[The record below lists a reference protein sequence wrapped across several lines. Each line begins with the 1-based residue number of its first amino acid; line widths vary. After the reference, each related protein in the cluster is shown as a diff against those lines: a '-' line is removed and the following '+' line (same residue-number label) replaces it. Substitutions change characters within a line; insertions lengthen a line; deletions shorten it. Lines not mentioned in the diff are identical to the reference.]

1 MHRRVLVLACALL
14 TGGVGVARAAEGGAE
29 GARIDAVDSVAA
41 KMDLA
46 VRARSRARPGR
57 QTHSRVILR
66 TVDGRPASQ
75 LIQSVD
81 GIAGRYFPWL
91 GGQVAIVPNEALD
104 DLASRP
110 EIAAV
115 SLDRPVR
122 GTMDRT
128 TTAIGA
134 RWVAEHLGVTG
145 SGIGVAMVDSGVNP
159 WHEDLDGRV
168 VHFAD
173 FVNAQRFAYDDYG
186 HGTHV
191 AGIIAA
197 SGRASAPNGQDPN
210 LARRGVAPGAHLV
223 VLKAL
228 DVTGNGFTSNVIAAI
243 DYAIANRATYN
254 IRVLNLSVAAGVYES
269 FTKDPLTLAAKRAVD
284 AGIVVVAAAGNRG
297 RDRTGQLQYGGIASP
312 GNAPWVLTVGATS
325 DLGTTDRR
333 DDVMAGFSSRG
344 PSPIDETAKPDL
356 VAPGVNIESTADP
369 SSALF
374 AANPSSR
381 LWGAVKS
388 GTEPY
393 LSLTGTSMAAPIV
406 TGAIAL
412 MLEANAALTPN
423 AVKAILEFTAEM
435 REGYDHLTQG
445 AGFLNARGAVELA
458 RAFSGAGL
466 PPELSSDPVRW
477 SRHILWGNRRVA
489 GGMLGARANAWKPGV
504 TWGDTRTARGE
515 AITWGIGCREGDVNC
530 DETPWTA
537 PCNVVTPDCDPASL
551 DNAAMPRVDDLVVG
565 AVADVASL
573 VRVDALTDG
582 TSARPP
588 DVLASCRR
596 PAGDARRAA

>member
-1 MHRRVLVLACALL
+1 MQRLALVLACALL
-14 TGGVGVARAAEGGAE
+14 TGVVGVARAADGGSEGTTV
-29 GARIDAVDSVAA
+29 DAVDSVAVAA
-41 KMDLA
+41 KMDLGVLA
-46 VRARSRARPGR
+46 RAHAAPGR

-75 LIQSVD
+75 LIQSVH

-91 GGQVAIVPNEALD
+91 GGQVAIVPNAALD

-122 GTMDRT
+122 GTQDRT
-128 TTAIGA
+128 TTATGA

-145 SGIGVAMVDSGVNP
+145 SGIGVATVDSGVNP

-191 AGIIAA
+191 AGIIAG
-197 SGRASAPNGQDPN
+197 SGRASAASGQEAN
-210 LARRGVAPGAHLV
+210 LPRRGVAPGAHLV

-325 DLGTTDRR
+325 DLGTTERR
-333 DDVMAGFSSRG
+333 DDVIAGFSSRG
-344 PSPIDETAKPDL
+344 PTPIDANAKPDL
-356 VAPGVNIESTADP
+356 MAPGVNIESTADP

-423 AVKAILEFTAEM
+423 AVKAILEFTAEA
-435 REGYDHLTQG
+435 RGGYDHLTPG
-445 AGFLNARGAVELA
+445 GGF
-458 RAFSGAGL
+458 

-477 SRHILWGNRRVA
+477 SRHIIWGNRRVA
-489 GGMLGARANAWKPGV
+489 GGMLGARANAWKLGV
-504 TWGDTRTARGE
+504 TWGDARTARGE
-515 AITWGIGCREGDVNC
+515 AITWGIGCREGDAAC

-537 PCNVVTPDCDPASL
+537 PCNVVTPDCDPAAL
-551 DNAAMPRVDDLVVG
+551 DAASMPGVEDLVVG
-565 AVADVASL
+565 AVANVAG
-573 VRVDALTDG
+573 VVPVDALTDG
-582 TSARPP
+582 TSTRPR
-588 DVLASCRR
+588 DVIDSQRRLAGK
-596 PAGDARRAA
+596 AGRTA